1 MEDGLGRGFW
11 LKLIGICIALAI
23 GALLL
28 FLVFDRLI
36 YRFGAI
42 GALVV
47 LAAVLIGIAYVYDKR
62 KLREYER
69 NPE

>member
-11 LKLIGICIALAI
+11 LKLIGICIALAV
-23 GALLL
+23 GVLVL
-28 FLVFDRLI
+28 FLVFNRLI

-47 LAAVLIGIAYVYDKR
+47 VAAVLIGVAYVFDKR